1 MKKRFDKRLYYKI
14 SLVLYTFY
22 ALGGTLFMVL
32 AIRNRILPKAFIAT
46 ACISAITII
55 VLMLYHLKSFLKRK
69 GEVVNDKTSTTS
81 FVLMMLASFIAQ
93 IISKNTNSP
102 KVFQIITGVLLMI
115 ISLTIVIGDILK
127 LLDNR
132 R

>member
-1 MKKRFDKRLYYKI
+1 
-14 SLVLYTFY
+14 
-22 ALGGTLFMVL
+22 MVL
-32 AIRNRILPKAFIAT
+32 AIRNRILPKAFIA
-46 ACISAITII
+46 AICISAITII
-55 VLMLYHLKSFLKRK
+55 VLMLYLLKSLLKRK
-69 GEVVNDKTSTTS
+69 GEVVNDKTTTTS

-93 IISKNTNSP
+93 LITKNTDSP

-115 ISLTIVIGDILK
+115 VSLTIVIGDILK